1 MPAPTDHVSAI
12 NEQRRRQRQRRTAP
26 VLTPGQRLWCV
37 PIRWWEPDFEGPD
50 RITVIDAGPQWST
63 GSRDRCSL
71 LVFSHG
77 YGHPVDL
84 VGADL
89 FAQNQ
94 HAWQEMAIRSRA
106 LQRAER
112 AEIDAWM
119 ARYAAAHGLP
129 LA

>member
-1 MPAPTDHVSAI
+1 MADHVHVI
-12 NEQRRRQRQRRTAP
+12 NEARRLARQRTTAP
-26 VLTPGQRLWCV
+26 LLAPGQRLWCV
-37 PIRWWEPDFEGPD
+37 PVRWWEPDFEGPD

-94 HAWQEMAIRSRA
+94 HAWQEMAIRSRLKEQA
-106 LQRAER
+106 HRAEVDR
-112 AEIDAWM
+112 LM
-119 ARYAAAHGLP
+119 ARILAERGLTP
-129 LA
+129 PVAF